1 MLNLLH
7 TRTFLAVVDA
17 GGFRAAS
24 RVLDIAPSTILDHVS
39 QLEAELGAPLVMRR
53 RGAVQATPQGA
64 AFLPLA
70 RALVSTAERAHAV
83 VAGAPLRL
91 VASSN
96 IGTYLLQTPLA
107 AFRQSYGGDVDLWIG
122 SNPLAFDRLAQGA
135 ADIAVLEYW
144 QPLEAFEAHDWRRER
159 LTLIVSPA
167 HRWAARDSVSIEEL
181 IGEKILGGERG
192 TGTGTLLRQRLGP
205 VAARLTT
212 VDGFGN
218 TEAVKRAVRAG
229 LGVSLV
235 MHASVTDE
243 VASGTLVALPLQD
256 VELIKETKIVLPR
269 DLPPTAAARR
279 FLTQALASAAA

>member
-7 TRTFLAVVDA
+7 ARTFLAVIDA
-17 GGFRAAS
+17 RGFRAAS
-24 RVLDIAPSTILDHVS
+24 RELDIAPSTILDHVS
-39 QLEAELGAPLVMRR
+39 QLEAELGAPLVLRR
-53 RGAVQATPQGA
+53 RGSVQATPQGA

-70 RALVSTAERAHAV
+70 RALVATAARAHEV

-91 VASSN
+91 AASSN

-107 AFRQSYGGDVDLWIG
+107 AFRQREETDVDLWIG
-122 SNPLAFDRLAQGA
+122 SNPSAFDRLAHGA
-135 ADIAVLEYW
+135 ADMAILEWW
-144 QPLEAFEAHDWRRER
+144 QPSAAFEAHCWRRET
-159 LTLIVSPA
+159 LALIVAPN
-167 HRWAARDSVSIEEL
+167 HRWAARDSVRAEEL

-205 VAARLTT
+205 LAARLTS
-212 VDGFGN
+212 VDGFGS

-256 VELIKETKIVLPR
+256 VELTKETKIVLPR

-279 FLTQALASAAA
+279 FLVEALASAAA